1 MPFTN
6 PGSDIAMRRNP
17 ATGKLDFD
25 WDETGNP
32 RYSDDN
38 VHRVLSLL
46 VEHRPARG
54 PDGGPG
60 WIWDTTGKRG
70 SLLYTVK
77 NVRRSTPSQLEAYA
91 LDALQKAVDEGWI
104 AAPTAKAYLAP
115 VTAARLEVTWQNPGG
130 RPAAIRI
137 PIAS

>member
-1 MPFTN
+1 MPFTRA
-6 PGSDIAMRRNP
+6 GSDIAMRRNP

-46 VEHRPARG
+46 IEHRPAPG

-60 WIWDTTGKRG
+60 WIWDRTGKRG

-77 NVRRSTPSQLEAYA
+77 NVRRSTPSQLEAFGM
-91 LDALQKAVDEGWI
+91 DALQKAVDEGWI
-104 AAPTAKAYLAP
+104 KNPTVKAFLQPA
-115 VTAARLEVTWQNPGG
+115 TSARLEVSWQNVGG
-130 RPAAIRI
+130 RPSTLRV
-137 PIAS
+137 PLV